1 MKDSGSQTTHK
12 LSDTTI
18 SHGGL
23 MRCCLV
29 TIEELPDTEYVDG
42 TVIDCKHESAGNKNI
57 ILKNGVWQW
66 NNQQ

>member
-1 MKDSGSQTTHK
+1 MSENQSVTTHK

-23 MRCCLV
+23 MRCCLA
-29 TIEELPDTEYVDG
+29 TIAELPDTEYADE
-42 TVIDCKHESAGNKNI
+42 TIIDCKHEGVGNKNI

-66 NNQQ
+66 NNQ